1 MRSCISTCR
10 PASTSNSKRK
20 SNPSVHFK
28 APRDPGAFFL
38 AAVGKKQATWV
49 RTRKMIASY
58 GETEGFPQLDHATL
72 DLLPDPTWVSTV
84 ERDVAYVNAAWLE
97 RIGAGSRYISY
108 AEFVAAVHP
117 DDREL
122 LARERRATMGTDEA
136 FSLRH
141 RIRHADGVYR
151 WSQIR
156 VKPVVQAGVLRGWL
170 GTLTDVEAELSA
182 RAELADVEMRS
193 LSLANAV
200 PQLIGVTSADGE
212 RLISV
217 NETYTAFTGLTTE
230 QAQGNGWAST
240 VHPDDLPAM
249 VAGWQIAVARGEPYE
264 SEMRLRG
271 RDGTYRWMVNKAVPV
286 RNTAGAITAW
296 VGAATDIDERKR
308 AEEAQRVLSE
318 ATSAF
323 AGTLDTSVALQRL
336 ADISAEHLADW
347 CGVYVYD
354 AHKRLSP
361 VAIAHRDPNMVRFVR
376 NYIRR
381 YPTRDDDAASI
392 VASTGEPLLVNEI
405 TDDMYDAIE
414 DPQQRALA
422 MSLRLK
428 AIYYAPLGT
437 KDEHFGVFSLAIS
450 DSDRRFTDEDC
461 KLAML
466 IAQRAAIAIG
476 NARLYER
483 QREVA
488 RTLQASFLPPTLPQ
502 TADVTFDAVYAA
514 GTSDLT
520 VGGDWYDA
528 FTVEDGLIEFSVG
541 DVAGHGLDA
550 AVPMGK
556 MRQTFRALGAMEN
569 DPARAM
575 ELADVVLRR
584 EHPDVFVTAFAATY
598 DAANLRLRYANAGHP
613 PPFVRADDGTLS
625 RLEMAGV
632 PLGLGEFDVPRALTH
647 DLRAGDLFVA
657 FTDGLIETTHDIEQ
671 GERFVAD
678 ALSHRAF
685 SVCSSPAAL
694 LRVLAVPT
702 MPGDD
707 VAILAMRVGRTGP
720 DWSFDANDGRAAQSA
735 REEFVRRLE
744 SAGVPL
750 EKSEA
755 AEIVFGE
762 IVGNV
767 ARYTPGLVD
776 IRLHSAGTT
785 MTLAAL
791 DRGPGFSWNGVPPA
805 DAFAESGR
813 GLFLI
818 ETLSRAVRVEYLT
831 GFGTYIEV
839 TLDV

>member
-1 MRSCISTCR
+1 
-10 PASTSNSKRK
+10 
-20 SNPSVHFK
+20 
-28 APRDPGAFFL
+28 
-38 AAVGKKQATWV
+38 
-49 RTRKMIASY
+49 MIASY
-58 GETEGFPQLDHATL
+58 GEAEGFPQLDHATL

-97 RIGAGSRYISY
+97 RIGAGSRYITY
-108 AEFVAAVHP
+108 AEFFAAIHP
-117 DDREL
+117 DDRERL
-122 LARERRATMGTDEA
+122 TRERRASVGTELPL
-136 FSLRH
+136 SMRH
-141 RIRHADGVYR
+141 RIRHADGLYR
-151 WSQIR
+151 WSLIR
-156 VKPVVQAGVLRGWL
+156 VNPIVQDGVLRGWL
-170 GTLTDVEAELSA
+170 GTLSDVEAELSA
-182 RAELADVEMRS
+182 RAELADVELRS

-200 PQLIGVTSADGE
+200 PQLIGVTSADGA
-212 RLISV
+212 RVISV
-217 NETYTAFTGLTTE
+217 NDTYTAFTGLTTE
-230 QAQGNGWAST
+230 AAQGDGWGSM
-240 VHPDDLPAM
+240 VHPDDLPA
-249 VAGWQIAVARGEPYE
+249 VAEGWQNAVARGEPYE
-264 SEMRLRG
+264 TEFRLRR
-271 RDGTYRWMVNKAVPV
+271 RDGAYRWMVNKAVPV

-296 VGAATDIDERKR
+296 VGASTDIDERKR

-323 AGTLDTSVALQRL
+323 AGTLDTAVALQRL
-336 ADISAEHLADW
+336 ADISAQHLADW

-354 AHKRLSP
+354 AQRRLAP

-376 NYIRR
+376 NYMRR

-392 VASTGEPLLVNEI
+392 VASSGEPLLVNEI
-405 TDDMYDAIE
+405 TDDMYDTIE

-422 MSLRLK
+422 MSLHLK

-437 KDEHFGVFSLAIS
+437 QEERLGVFSLAIS
-450 DSDRRFTDEDC
+450 DDDRRFTDEDC

-502 TADVTFDAVYAA
+502 TADVAFDAVYAA

-528 FTVEDGLIEFSVG
+528 FTIDDGLIEFSVG

-556 MRQTFRALGAMEN
+556 MRQTFRALGAMES

-575 ELADVVLRR
+575 VLADVVLRR

-598 DAANLRLRYANAGHP
+598 DPAKRHLRYANAGHP
-613 PPFVRADDGTLS
+613 PPFVRADNGTLS

-632 PLGLGEFDVPRALTH
+632 PLGLGEFDVPRAMTH
-647 DLRAGDLFVA
+647 ALRDGDLFVA

-678 ALSHRAF
+678 ALAHRAF

-707 VAILAMRVGRTGP
+707 VAILAMRVGASGP
-720 DWSFDANDGRAAQSA
+720 DWSFDANDGGAAQAA
-735 REEFVRRLE
+735 REDFVRRLE
-744 SAGVPL
+744 AAGIAL
-750 EKSEA
+750 ETCEA
-755 AEIVFGE
+755 SEIVFGE

-776 IRLHSAGTT
+776 MRLSFSGTT
-785 MTLAAL
+785 ATLAAL
-791 DRGPGFSWNGVPPA
+791 DRGPGFSWSPAPPA